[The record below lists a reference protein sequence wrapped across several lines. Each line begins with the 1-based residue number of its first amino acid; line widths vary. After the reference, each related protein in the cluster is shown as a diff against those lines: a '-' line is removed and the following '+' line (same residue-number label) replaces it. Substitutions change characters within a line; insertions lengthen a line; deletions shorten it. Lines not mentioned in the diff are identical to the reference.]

1 MKEFF
6 DYIRE
11 PNDETLKAL
20 ALKNLEKDL
29 DFFEE

>member
-6 DYIRE
+6 DYIKE